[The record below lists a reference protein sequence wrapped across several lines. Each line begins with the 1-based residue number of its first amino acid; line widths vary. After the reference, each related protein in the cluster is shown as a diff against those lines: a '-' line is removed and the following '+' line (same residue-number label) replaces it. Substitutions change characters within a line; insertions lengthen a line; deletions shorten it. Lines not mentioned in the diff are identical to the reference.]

1 MKLSTRRIAV
11 ATASLAVAATAFTSA
26 APALAVTPTT
36 GQAAPSATRHGIPK
50 IAQDWAG
57 AWNSTSST
65 KLADLFTKN
74 GVYIDYGVN
83 KTSTGRDQ
91 IIAWKA
97 GTNQLIADVNVN
109 VLNAFRSGNNVAIE
123 TIYSGHIYGAPSGFA
138 VHSTTIL
145 ELSKGKIAV
154 NKDNYS
160 LTTLLAQSGL
170 PADWTPPTGS

>member
-1 MKLSTRRIAV
+1 MKISTRRIAV
-11 ATASLAVAATAFTSA
+11 ATATLAVAATAFT
-26 APALAVTPTT
+26 APALAVTATT
-36 GQAAPSATRHGIPK
+36 EQAAATSTAQHGIPK
-50 IAQDWAG
+50 IVKDWAD

-65 KLADLFTKN
+65 QLADLFTKD

-97 GTNQLIADVNVN
+97 GTDQLIADVDVK
-109 VLNAFRSGNNVAIE
+109 VLNAFRSGDDVAIE
-123 TIYSGHIYGAPSGFA
+123 TIYSGHIYGAPKGFA

-145 ELSKGKIAV
+145 TLSKGKIAV

-160 LTTLLAQSGL
+160 LATLLAQSGL